1 MTGEVEFM
9 CGLCKDY
16 VKSHKGNV
24 KTHIANFHSGNDD
37 RVDCNFCGREYKNK
51 HQYRRHLQRNRCKSL
66 INETVSQIKR
76 D

>member
-1 MTGEVEFM
+1 MEFK
-9 CGLCKDY
+9 CGLCRDF
-16 VKSHKGNV
+16 VKSEKSYV

-51 HQYRRHLQRNRCKSL
+51 REYRRHLQRNRCKKL
-66 INETVSQIKR
+66 PNETVSQIKM